1 MTKDQQSTEPKQT
14 ETKKPEVKELSP
26 AEALAEM
33 KDLLQ
38 RTQANFENY
47 RKQTERRV
55 EEMQQ
60 FIVQN
65 TMLKILPLVDN
76 FTLSLKH
83 TSNPEEFKQGME
95 LIYAQLLALLEN
107 NGVKPMETEKQKFD
121 PYFHEALIKV
131 DSEQPEGIILEE
143 FQRGF
148 MINGKVLRHAKVKIS
163 SGRKPQVEECKEKVQ
178 TQENNVNNKKNN
190 LNGGK

>member
-1 MTKDQQSTEPKQT
+1 MTKNQTQPEQNQPGVKEP
-14 ETKKPEVKELSP
+14 EAKELSP
-26 AEALAEM
+26 AEALVEM
-33 KDLLQ
+33 KDILQ

-60 FIVQN
+60 FILQN
-65 TMLKILPLVDN
+65 MMLKILPLVDN

-83 TSNPEEFKQGME
+83 TSSPEEFLQGME
-95 LIYAQLLALLEN
+95 LIYAQLLALLES
-107 NGVKPMETEKQKFD
+107 NGVKAMETEKQKFD

-131 DSEQPEGIILEE
+131 DSELPENTILEE

-148 MINGKVLRHAKVKIS
+148 MIHGKVLRHAKVKIS
-163 SGRKPQVEECKEKVQ
+163 SGKKPVEENKE
-178 TQENNVNNKKNN
+178 NKTTEEKIKNN
-190 LNGGK
+190 INGGK